1 MPIGIDNSIV
11 NNKIELPKSIGN
23 SVTLPK
29 DVNSIEEINEILV
42 MLSEQVS
49 FRLRKY
55 ELKANTLNVQLRT
68 KDFFDFS
75 KQKRFNFPTS
85 NTKEIISLSKEI
97 LKEMYNKESIRL
109 VGLRVDNL
117 ESAEEQQLSF
127 FLKNNDKQEKLNK
140 TIDILKEKYGFN
152 KIKRAGDL
160 FIDKRGKD

>member
-127 FLKNNDKQEKLNK
+127 FVKNNDKQEKLDK